1 MKHSRHLS
9 VSFSPLIHEMGE
21 IPISSDPWEI
31 PVRECMKRS
40 AVSGRGWHSESLA
53 VSIIIVGNRPIVNY
67 KYDIAN
73 ATLCH
78 CAHISCLPG
87 LSASHRMDQ
96 WGACFPSFSCSTC
109 DQTRQEHL
117 GPLQTWSSVNNEF
130 WLAELEAK
138 SDCFEKQW
146 PWPLWWR
153 HFLRLPPV
161 CCGFFLS
168 EAIPGPSRQSWGALL
183 QHLSTCTASVL
194 VLITVLDLFI
204 PCLLPVPD

>member
-21 IPISSDPWEI
+21 IPISSYPWEI
-31 PVRECMKRS
+31 PVRECVKRS
-40 AVSGRGWHSESLA
+40 AVSGLGWHSESLA
-53 VSIIIVGNRPIVNY
+53 VSIIIVGNRPKVNY
-67 KYDIAN
+67 KYDIIN

-130 WLAELEAK
+130 WLAELGAK
-138 SDCFEKQW
+138 SDCFENS
-146 PWPLWWR
+146 
-153 HFLRLPPV
+153 
-161 CCGFFLS
+161 G
-168 EAIPGPSRQSWGALL
+168 
-183 QHLSTCTASVL
+183 
-194 VLITVLDLFI
+194 LDLWGDVISSGSLQSVVVSFSQKLFQD
-204 PCLLPVPD
+204 PPGRTDGLLSGIYVPVQPLC